1 MAWKDTYSEDF
12 TNEEM
17 RAFEVIEN
25 IAAEKNG
32 RLPNTSELS
41 RALNLTGYKTSEI
54 KKRLK
59 QKGLFGK
66 EKNDDGIEEEVLKG
80 SRLLKEK
87 TKIYKEIPGVFKGKK
102 QLKCALIPYIR
113 NVKNPNNIFNP
124 DNILEYIAVPFN
136 FQREENMF
144 AFNIPKRGYHSAKKA
159 LNIGSIAIVDTK
171 SEYLSKDIV
180 AKLYLDK
187 NIIALD
193 EYFMYK
199 EKENEEIFK
208 KDNINKYIIL
218 GKVIGVF
225 KSFNNI

>member
-1 MAWKDTYSEDF
+1 MAWKDIYSEDF

-17 RAFEVIEN
+17 YAFEVIEN
-25 IAAEKNG
+25 MVEDENG
-32 RLPNTSELS
+32 RLPNTSQLS

-54 KKRLK
+54 KKKLEK
-59 QKGLFGK
+59 KGIFGK
-66 EKNDDGIEEEVLKG
+66 VKNNNGKIEQVLKG

-113 NVKNPNNIFNP
+113 NVKNPENIFNP
-124 DNILEYIAVPFN
+124 NNILEYIAVPFN

-144 AFNIPKRGYHSAKKA
+144 AFNIPKRGYHSAKKS
-159 LNIGSIAIVDTK
+159 LNIGNIAVVDTK

-199 EKENEEIFK
+199 EKENEERFK
-208 KDNINKYIIL
+208 KENSNKYIIL
-218 GKVIGVF
+218 GKVVGVLKIF
-225 KSFNNI
+225 TNL